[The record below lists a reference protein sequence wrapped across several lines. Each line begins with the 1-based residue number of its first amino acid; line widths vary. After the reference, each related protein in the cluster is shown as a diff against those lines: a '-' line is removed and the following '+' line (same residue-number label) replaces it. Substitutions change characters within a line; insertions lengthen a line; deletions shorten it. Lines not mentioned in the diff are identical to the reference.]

1 MAKNR
6 QTRRPFSRKSTAR
19 FPAGPGGGVYMVR
32 SKWTGLIAHSKSQQ
46 VWTGS
51 GHMRAP
57 PSNKRCL
64 EMNLMNRWI
73 FSHSDAAQCMV
84 HIWPCNAGEFL
95 PSATVVAERLCF
107 QRHLW
112 FCWQWGM
119 CGRGCVWQGA
129 YCRGACMARACVAGG
144 CVAGGRRDGHC
155 SRQYASYW
163 NAFLYI
169 SKYETIPT
177 YGLSF

>member
-119 CGRGCVWQGA
+119 CGRGCG
-129 YCRGACMARACVAGG
+129 VAGG
-144 CVAGGRRDGHC
+144 ILQGGMHGKGVRGRGVRGRRQERRPLQQTVRILLECILVH
-155 SRQYASYW
+155 
-163 NAFLYI
+163 
-169 SKYETIPT
+169 
-177 YGLSF
+177 